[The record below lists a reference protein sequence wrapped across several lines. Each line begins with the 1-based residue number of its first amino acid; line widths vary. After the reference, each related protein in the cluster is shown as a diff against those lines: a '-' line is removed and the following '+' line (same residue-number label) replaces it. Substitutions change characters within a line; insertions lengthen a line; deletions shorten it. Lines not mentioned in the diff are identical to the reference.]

1 MSDLTISRENV
12 IKNYKASDDN
22 TKKTLEAIF
31 GKDLFVP
38 KDVTERI
45 KTFDDAIKELGESH
59 TLVRTY
65 NSALGIIQS
74 GSEDMFAYLKLR
86 IICAALNE
94 GWEPEFTEDEW
105 RYYPWFFLYTQAELD
120 DMEDSEKKERRMID
134 TGDYQTEF
142 AGFGSVY
149 AGFGSA
155 YSDDAPS
162 STYANFGSR
171 LCLRASD
178 LAVYCG
184 KQFIKLWADYTLVR
198 K

>member
-31 GKDLFVP
+31 GKDLFKP
-38 KDVTERI
+38 KDITERI
-45 KTFDDAIKELGESH
+45 KTFEDAKAELGESH
-59 TLVRTY
+59 LLVRTY
-65 NSALGIIQS
+65 NSALGIVQN
-74 GSEDMFAYLKLR
+74 GSEDMFAYLRLR

-105 RYYPWFFLYTQAELD
+105 RYHPWFYLYTQADLD

-134 TGDYQTEF
+134 TGDYQTE
-142 AGFGSVY
+142 Y
-149 AGFGSA
+149 AGFGYA
-155 YSDDAPS
+155 H
-162 STYANFGSR
+162 STYAPSNTSAYLGSR
-171 LCLRASD
+171 LCLRTSD

-184 KQFIKLWADYTLVR
+184 KQFIQLWADYTLVR